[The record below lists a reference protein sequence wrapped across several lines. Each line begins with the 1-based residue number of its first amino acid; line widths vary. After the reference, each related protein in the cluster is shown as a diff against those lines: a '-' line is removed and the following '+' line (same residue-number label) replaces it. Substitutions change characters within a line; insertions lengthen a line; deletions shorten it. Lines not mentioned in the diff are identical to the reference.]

1 MSFLQEPAE
10 VRRLIVERS
19 FTELTWLDVSKP
31 SLAWIQQ
38 RQTQAPAA
46 PPPLGFHVLL
56 GPAIGR
62 MFQNLTRNLEEQHLA
77 VIAGVFA
84 RA

>member
-1 MSFLQEPAE
+1 MRPALFRKE
-10 VRRLIVERS
+10 
-19 FTELTWLDVSKP
+19 TELTWLDVSKP

-62 MFQNLTRNLEEQHLA
+62 MFQNLTRNLEEQRLA